1 MSDQR
6 EKREETEEMI
16 ETSAGELSAES
27 LETPSAELPAE
38 SIDTPAAELPAA
50 EDEELPAAPA
60 KDDRICFADR
70 ELSWLQFNLRVL
82 CQAGDTTVPLLERL
96 KFLSIYRSNMEEFFM
111 VRVGSLT
118 HRAVL
123 LPDDRDEKT
132 GWTASQQLSRIM
144 TEVTAQYAVELKIY
158 RGLMQDLRAAGIDVI
173 DFRKVSK
180 ADEVTARK
188 FFSEVRPF
196 LSPRVVDAEHPFP
209 FIGGRETWMVAALK
223 KGDKGDDFRLGLVP
237 LVRIPPYRVFE
248 AEGRQKVILT
258 AEMVRYYASLLFK
271 KQEVRE
277 TVLIQVTRNADVFIS
292 EQQRSFDADFR
303 ASMEKMLRKRKRQQP
318 VRMLVEGK
326 PSAKLISVL
335 AKHLRVPE
343 KNVFVRA
350 MPLDLSFSSGL
361 KKEPGM
367 KYAERRP
374 QRTVH
379 LQKGEYFSYLENN
392 DLLLSFPFQS
402 INAFVEMLYEA
413 ADDPDVVSISITL
426 YRLSASSK
434 VAAAL
439 AYAADRGKSVLAL
452 LELRAR
458 FDEQNNI
465 DYSEV
470 LEDAGCQVIYG
481 LPEMKVHSKLCLITR
496 RRGDDV
502 QYITQV
508 GTGNYNEITSEQY
521 TDLSVI
527 TTQEAVG
534 RDAAMAF
541 EALSL
546 GQAPGETEAMWIAP
560 NSYRTRVLDFIRAE
574 SEKGPAGRIAIKVN
588 SLNDLQVMRAL
599 INASRMG
606 VKVELFVRG
615 ICCLRPGI
623 PGFTENVTVRSVVGR
638 HLEHSRIF
646 AFGQGAEQR
655 IFVGSG
661 DLLNRNTQRRVE
673 AFIELV
679 TPDTRADVL
688 AILDALRADQEQSWI
703 MNADGTYTR
712 EGIVRGTSSQD
723 RLYEYF
729 AGRIVEKPAPQP
741 PEVRSAEHGWL
752 WKLFHFWKKET

>member
-6 EKREETEEMI
+6 EKIQEIT
-16 ETSAGELSAES
+16 
-27 LETPSAELPAE
+27 
-38 SIDTPAAELPAA
+38 LPAA
-50 EDEELPAAPA
+50 AEEIPEVEAEPMAAPSPENE
-60 KDDRICFADR
+60 RVCFVDR

-82 CQAGDTTVPLLERL
+82 RQAGDETVPLLERL
-96 KFLSIYRSNMEEFFM
+96 KFLSIYRSNLEEFFM

-123 LPDDRDEKT
+123 LPDLRDEKT
-132 GWTASQQLSRIM
+132 LWTASEQLSRIM
-144 TEVTAQYAVELKIY
+144 AEVNEQQAVELKIY
-158 RGLMQDLRAAGIDVI
+158 RGLLQDLRAAGIDVI

-180 ADEVTARK
+180 ADEVITRK

-209 FIGGRETWMVAALK
+209 FIGSRETWMVAALK

-237 LVRIPPYRVFE
+237 LVRVPPYRLYEVD
-248 AEGRQKVILT
+248 GRQKVVLT
-258 AEMVRYYASLLFK
+258 AEMLRYYASLIFK

-277 TVLIQVTRNADVFIS
+277 TALIRVTRNADVFIS

-326 PSAKLISVL
+326 PSARLLSTLV
-335 AKHLRVPE
+335 KHLRVPE
-343 KNVFVRA
+343 KNVFARA
-350 MPLDLSFSSGL
+350 IPLDLSFSSGL
-361 KKEPGM
+361 KREPGM
-367 KYAERRP
+367 KYEERRP

-379 LQKGEYFSYLENN
+379 LQKGEYFSYLEKH

-496 RRGDDV
+496 RKGESV

-560 NSYRTRVLDFIRAE
+560 NSYRSRVLDFIAAE
-574 SEKGPAGRIAIKVN
+574 TEKGDAGRIAIKVN
-588 SLNDLQVMRAL
+588 SLNDLEVMRAL
-599 INASRMG
+599 IRASRQG
-606 VKVELFVRG
+606 VRIELFVRG

-623 PGFTENVTVRSVVGR
+623 PGYTENITIRSVVGR

-646 AFGQGAEQR
+646 AFGEGEEQR

-688 AILDALRADQEQSWI
+688 RILEALREDRELSWM

-712 EGIVRGTSSQD
+712 EGIVRGTASQD

-729 AGRIVEKPAPQP
+729 SGRIVEKPAEEP
-741 PEVRSAEHGWL
+741 PRPKHSWL
-752 WKLFHFWKKET
+752 WKLFHFWKKEIDTQDRGE